1 MNKDVYS
8 LLELEANAESMLS
21 RRAADAHSTLNSRCS
36 IVGKKLFMF
45 AKNFFCVLLSDE
57 KILVIIQSS
66 PQLLFFY

>member
-21 RRAADAHSTLNSRCS
+21 RRAADAHTLQLSLHYSR
-36 IVGKKLFMF
+36 KKTIHVCKELF
-45 AKNFFCVLLSDE
+45 CILLSDE